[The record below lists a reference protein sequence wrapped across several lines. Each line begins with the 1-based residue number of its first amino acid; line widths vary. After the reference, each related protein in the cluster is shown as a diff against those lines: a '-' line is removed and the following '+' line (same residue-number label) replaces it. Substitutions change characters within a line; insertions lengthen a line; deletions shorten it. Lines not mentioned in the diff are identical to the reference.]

1 MKIDSKKLALGM
13 VMKHGGEDAL
23 RIAKQNLE
31 LAKKSDNQ
39 ENINFYENVIININ
53 TLESAK
59 NKGVK

>member
-31 LAKKSDNQ
+31 SAKKSDNQ